1 MAAEISN
8 NITAELRNEFG
19 KGAARRARR
28 AGLIP
33 AVVYGVGEPV
43 HINLPGHATTM
54 LLRKK
59 GTQVVAILDIDGK
72 EVYAQTKAVQVDPIR
87 RVIEHIDFLVVD
99 AAAGKDAIAEAEAVA
114 AAAEEAAIAEAA
126 GEVIAAAEA
135 VVEDAEAADA

>member
-1 MAAEISN
+1 MAAAISN
-8 NITAELRNEFG
+8 NITAEIRNEFG

-59 GTQVVAILDIDGK
+59 GTQSVAILDIDGQ

-87 RVIEHIDFLVVD
+87 RVIEHIDFVVVD
-99 AAAGKDAIAEAEAVA
+99 AASGKDAIAAAEAAVV
-114 AAAEEAAIAEAA
+114 AAEEAALAEAA
-126 GEVIAAAEA
+126 GEVVAEAEA
-135 VVEDAEAADA
+135 VVAEAENADA

>member
-8 NITAELRNEFG
+8 NITAEIRNEFG

-54 LLRKK
+54 VLRKK
-59 GTQVVAILDIDGK
+59 GTQAVLILDIDGT
-72 EVYAQTKAVQVDPIR
+72 ETYAQTKAVQVDPIR
-87 RVIEHIDFLVVD
+87 RVIEHIDFVVVD
-99 AAAGKDAIAEAEAVA
+99 AAAGKDAIAAAEAAVAAAEAEAVA
-114 AAAEEAAIAEAA
+114 EVAAEVVAE
-126 GEVIAAAEA
+126 AEA
-135 VVEDAEAADA
+135 VVEGAEAAQA

>member
-1 MAAEISN
+1 MAVEISN
-8 NITAELRNEFG
+8 NITAEIRNEFG

-99 AAAGKDAIAEAEAVA
+99 AAVGKEAIAAAEAAVLAAEEEAVAEAAAEVVAEAEAV
-114 AAAEEAAIAEAA
+114 I
-126 GEVIAAAEA
+126 
-135 VVEDAEAADA
+135 EDAEAAQA

>member
-8 NITAELRNEFG
+8 NITAEIRNEFG

-28 AGLIP
+28 DGKIP

-43 HINLPGHATTM
+43 HINLPGHTTTM

-59 GTQVVAILDIDGK
+59 GTQAVVILDIDGQ

-87 RVIEHIDFLVVD
+87 RVIEHIDFVVVD
-99 AAAGKDAIAEAEAVA
+99 ASVGKEAIAAAEAAV

-126 GEVIAAAEA
+126 GEVVAAAEA
-135 VVEDAEAADA
+135 VVEDAEAAQA

>member
-1 MAAEISN
+1 MADTSKLAA
-8 NITAELRNEFG
+8 TVRTEFG
-19 KGAARRARR
+19 KGAARRTRR

-33 AVVYGVGEPV
+33 AVVYGVGEPQ
-43 HINLPGHATTM
+43 HLNLPGHATTM

-59 GTQVVAILDIDGK
+59 GTQVVAILDIEGT

-87 RVIEHIDFLVVD
+87 RVIEHIDFVVVD

-126 GEVIAAAEA
+126 GEVVAAAEA
-135 VVEDAEAADA
+135 VVEDAEAAQA

>member
-8 NITAELRNEFG
+8 NITAEIRNEFG

-54 LLRKK
+54 VLRKK
-59 GTQVVAILDIDGK
+59 GTQAVLILDIDGT
-72 EVYAQTKAVQVDPIR
+72 ETYAQTKAVQVDPIR
-87 RVIEHIDFLVVD
+87 RVIEHIDFVVVD
-99 AAAGKDAIAEAEAVA
+99 AAVGKDAIAAAEAAVA
-114 AAAEEAAIAEAA
+114 AAEEEAVAEVAA
-126 GEVIAAAEA
+126 EVVAEAEA
-135 VVEDAEAADA
+135 VVEGAEAAQA

>member
-1 MAAEISN
+1 MAVEISN
-8 NITAELRNEFG
+8 NITAEIRNEFG

-43 HINLPGHATTM
+43 HLNLPGHATTM

-59 GTQVVAILDIDGK
+59 GTQAVAILDIDGK

-87 RVIEHIDFLVVD
+87 RVIEHIDFVVVD
-99 AAAGKDAIAEAEAVA
+99 AAAGKDAIAAAEAAVV
-114 AAAEEAAIAEAA
+114 AAEEAALAEAA
-126 GEVIAAAEA
+126 GEVVAEAEA
-135 VVEDAEAADA
+135 VVAEAENADA